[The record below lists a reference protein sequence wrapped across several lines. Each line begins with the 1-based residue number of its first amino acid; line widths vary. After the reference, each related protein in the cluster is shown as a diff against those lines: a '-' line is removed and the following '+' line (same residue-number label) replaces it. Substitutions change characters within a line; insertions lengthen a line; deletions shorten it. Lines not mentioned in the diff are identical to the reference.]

1 MTVSWFPKMR
11 SSGWLKN
18 RISVHWII
26 SMNMHWQRN
35 RNRQR
40 HHWSMKDVL
49 IPGSIFYPSLKK
61 WSKYHDDELRKL
73 TVKNWWSIFFV
84 KKWRKIWWSRF
95 FVVPLYQ
102 KQEMNWNMTKKEIN
116 SWFKNLD
123 TLELSFIFSFL
134 YEEIMESADPKRC
147 TVNHFHKEAME
158 SWKSMTDE
166 QRMKIW
172 EEYHNA

>member
-1 MTVSWFPKMR
+1 
-11 SSGWLKN
+11 
-18 RISVHWII
+18 
-26 SMNMHWQRN
+26 
-35 RNRQR
+35 
-40 HHWSMKDVL
+40 
-49 IPGSIFYPSLKK
+49 
-61 WSKYHDDELRKL
+61 
-73 TVKNWWSIFFV
+73 
-84 KKWRKIWWSRF
+84 
-95 FVVPLYQ
+95 
-102 KQEMNWNMTKKEIN
+102 MTKKEIN

-123 TLELSFIFSFL
+123 THELTFIFSFL